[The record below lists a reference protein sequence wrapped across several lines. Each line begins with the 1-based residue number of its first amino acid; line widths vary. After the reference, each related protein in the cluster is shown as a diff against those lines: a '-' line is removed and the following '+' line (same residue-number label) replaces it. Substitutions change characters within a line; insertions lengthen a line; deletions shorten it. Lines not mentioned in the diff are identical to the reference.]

1 MFQGCINLFL
11 GVGCVLDIFCLSGAF
26 WSFTRLIGVF
36 WSSISN
42 RGYFGLFQSQGVLRS
57 FSMSWGG
64 AWVIFDV
71 LGVFQSFIRIWGY
84 IGLFLGIGDV
94 LDIFLCLQ
102 RHCGHHFNLWCILL
116 FFDV

>member
-1 MFQGCINLFL
+1 MVCF
-11 GVGCVLDIFCLSGAF
+11 SHK
-26 WSFTRLIGVF
+26 
-36 WSSISN
+36 
-42 RGYFGLFQSQGVLRS
+42 GYFGHFQCLG
-57 FSMSWGG
+57 GG